1 MYKAIKFKNNN
12 YLDTRGIIHKGKILA
27 DIIYPVGS
35 VYMSVNPT
43 DPSQIFGGTWKKIQG
58 RFLWATNNT
67 PKTEGGSKT
76 TDASTGSTG
85 GPSTNT
91 SGSTAIT
98 VDQMPSHGH
107 TLYSNTNY
115 QSAPGAGNWGWDLL
129 DGWCYGNEQNVTNG
143 GGTRAAGG
151 GKGHTH
157 TLSSHTH
164 SLNSHTHTYMP
175 PYFEVYMWYRT
186 A

>member
-35 VYMSVNPT
+35 VYMSINPT
-43 DPSQIFGGTWKKIQG
+43 DPSQIFGGTWERIQG
-58 RFLWATNNT
+58 RFLWATGST
-67 PKTEGGSKT
+67 PGVSGGSKT

-85 GPSTNT
+85 GPSNNT
-91 SGSTAIT
+91 SGATYLTENQLPVIEGTAVGVATYSSKANGHFTASKENPNT
-98 VDQMPSHGH
+98 VSYG
-107 TLYSNTNY
+107 
-115 QSAPGAGNWGWDLL
+115 SANHWTSLRFKF
-129 DGWCYGNEQNVTNG
+129 G
-143 GGTRAAGG
+143 GGGS
-151 GKGHTH
+151 HTH